1 MLIHHWKNGGKPS
14 RVVVIGANGFV
25 GSTIIR
31 HTISR
36 KIPLCPITRA
46 DVDLLRSDAATKLSA
61 LLRPKDVVVATSAI
75 APVKT
80 PDMLIDN
87 ITLST
92 AIADAITLQPVAHL
106 INVGSDAIYAD
117 SPHPLM
123 ENSRREPVSLHGAMH
138 FVRELLLNAATT
150 EAIFTTIRP
159 TLIYGHNDPH
169 NGYGPNR
176 FRRLAQKGEPIVLF
190 GEGEEKRDHIWV
202 EDVAELVLRIIVN
215 RSEGVLN
222 AATGTLISFR
232 EVANMIVGLAEKPV
246 SVLDSPRI
254 GPMPHNG
261 YRPFDPAETY
271 KSFPDFKYTMPNEGF
286 AHSQLDS
293 PGAK

>member
-1 MLIHHWKNGGKPS
+1 MLTHHWPNGGKPN

-25 GSTIIR
+25 GSTIMR
-31 HTISR
+31 QAIS
-36 KIPLCPITRA
+36 KDIPLFPITR
-46 DVDLLRSDAATKLSA
+46 DKVDLLGSDAATELSA
-61 LLRPKDVVVATSAI
+61 LLRPKDVVVAASAI

-92 AIADAITLQPVAHL
+92 AIADAIILQPVAHL
-106 INVGSDAIYAD
+106 INIGSDAIYAD
-117 SPHPLM
+117 SPDPLT
-123 ENSRREPVSLHGAMH
+123 EDSCREPVSLHGVMH
-138 FVRELLLNAATT
+138 FARELLLNAATS
-150 EAIFTTIRP
+150 EAVFTTIRP

-176 FRRLAQKGEPIVLF
+176 FRRLAQKGEPIILF
-190 GEGEEKRDHIWV
+190 GEGEEQRDHIWV
-202 EDVAELVLRIIVN
+202 EDVADLVLRIIIN

-222 AATGTLISFR
+222 AATGTVISFR
-232 EVANMIVGLAEKPV
+232 EVANMIVELSEIPV
-246 SVLDSPRI
+246 SVITSPRI

-261 YRPFDPAETY
+261 YRPFDPIETY
-271 KSFPDFKYTMPNEGF
+271 KSFPDFNYTMPNEGF
-286 AHSQLDS
+286 SHAQLDH